1 MEASNCLMINCFWV
15 SGKYNGC
22 GHGKA
27 LLQSAIDD
35 TRVQGKDG
43 LVTVVGISEFHFMS
57 DTKWMLKQGFKTV

>member
-1 MEASNCLMINCFWV
+1 M
-15 SGKYNGC
+15 C

-35 TRVQGKDG
+35 IRVQGKDG